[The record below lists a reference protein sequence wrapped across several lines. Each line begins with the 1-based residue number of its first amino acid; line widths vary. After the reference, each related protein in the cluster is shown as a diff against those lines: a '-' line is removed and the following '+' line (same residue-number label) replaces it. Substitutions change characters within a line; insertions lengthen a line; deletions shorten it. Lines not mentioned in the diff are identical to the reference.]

1 MGSSADTQIM
11 KIGLYGNE
19 CPNLVKEMIDL
30 CSTGIVTSKNLLLG
44 APVKLA
50 TGGTMTYI
58 IPEESLEFGISSQ
71 RQAYAKSIRRAKA
84 PDEFIPQLK
93 ITGERLELVRN
104 EKSSRSHDV
113 AGLISVPKD
122 GIGYGGGG
130 IGKKD
135 DETYASSFQITAKAI
150 PNMDKEGR
158 KVIGQL
164 VDQKSMDLLA
174 RLSGSPTR
182 KMIPGQNGG
191 TPLIKVIV
199 DDCAVY
205 SVADLVAKE

>member
-30 CSTGIVTSKNLLLG
+30 CSTGIVTSNNLLLG

-84 PDEFIPQLK
+84 PNEFIPQLK

-150 PNMDKEGR
+150 PDMDKEGR

-164 VDQKSMDLLA
+164 VDQNSMDLLA